1 VGQVCLARDFPIVC
15 CEFFKRRPFPAFA
28 VEIKKLLQASIA
40 TPEPGCCDEL
50 MVPGY
55 LFLQG
60 VGHVALCF

>member
-28 VEIKKLLQASIA
+28 VEIKKLLRASIA
-40 TPEPGCCDEL
+40 TPELGCYNEL